1 MPSDGTD
8 DAGVYRDP
16 YERDIVG
23 ETEVEIRCLTASM
36 DLNGPEACSHEPE
49 IVELDE
55 PARKEGDRII
65 LPGIP
70 RDCPE
75 CGSPGGY
82 IVNVHAVHQ
91 IGVANV

>member
-1 MPSDGTD
+1 MPGGEYT
-8 DAGVYRDP
+8 DP

-23 ETEVEIRCLTASM
+23 ETEVDIRCLTASM
-36 DLNGPEACSHEPE
+36 DLDGPEACAHDTET
-49 IVELDE
+49 VKLDA

-70 RDCPE
+70 LDCPE

-82 IVNVHAVHQ
+82 IVNGHAVHQ
-91 IGVANV
+91 IGVPNV